1 MLLGTGGLRWAR
13 PDDGLGRSRR
23 RVGYES
29 VEKTDREG
37 DRAAQSGRGRS
48 GTGFERACCE
58 DRRNRDETLK
68 RISQRNAHSEHV
80 LFPDLHWRDVNW
92 TARSLLAVGGVA
104 VCIMMTAMSATASVK
119 RAKVERVAAMEV
131 ADEARLVADYAGYLA
146 KATAEAR
153 AEIST
158 PRLKPAPSPARMVA
172 AGAPIA
178 DLVAFDFTDF
188 DVARL
193 QAEER
198 TCLAEAIYYEA
209 RSESRVGRMAVAD
222 VILNRV
228 ASPVYPDTICGVVY
242 QGSERRTGCQFSF
255 TCDGSMKSRRNQ
267 RQWREAELL
276 AGAVL
281 AGVRKPV
288 TRGATH
294 YHADYVSPP
303 WAENLSPTAT
313 IGTHK
318 FYRFQSKSIVA
329 AAPAAM

>member
-1 MLLGTGGLRWAR
+1 LKPKCQRAR
-13 PDDGLGRSRR
+13 
-23 RVGYES
+23 
-29 VEKTDREG
+29 RE
-37 DRAAQSGRGRS
+37 DRAP
-48 GTGFERACCE
+48 
-58 DRRNRDETLK
+58 
-68 RISQRNAHSEHV
+68 I
-80 LFPDLHWRDVNW
+80 PDLHWADVNW
-92 TARSLLAVGGVA
+92 TARSLLAVAGVA

-119 RAKVERVAAMEV
+119 RGKVERAAAMEV
-131 ADEARLVADYAGYLA
+131 ADEAMLVADYAEYLA

-153 AEIST
+153 ADLSG
-158 PRLKPAPSPARMVA
+158 PRLKPAPSPADMIA

-178 DLVAFDFTDF
+178 DLVDFDFSEF
-188 DVARL
+188 EVARL
-193 QAEER
+193 EAEER
-198 TCLAEAIYYEA
+198 NCLAEAIYYEA
-209 RSESRVGRMAVAD
+209 RSESRIGRMAVAD
-222 VILNRV
+222 VVLNRV
-228 ASPVYPDTICGVVY
+228 ASPVYPDSICGVVY

-255 TCDGSMKSRRNQ
+255 TCDGSMKAHRNQ

-288 TRGATH
+288 TRYATH
-294 YHADYVSPP
+294 YHANYVSPP

>member
-1 MLLGTGGLRWAR
+1 MKRKTQRA
-13 PDDGLGRSRR
+13 GR
-23 RVGYES
+23 E
-29 VEKTDREG
+29 
-37 DRAAQSGRGRS
+37 DRA
-48 GTGFERACCE
+48 
-58 DRRNRDETLK
+58 L
-68 RISQRNAHSEHV
+68 
-80 LFPDLHWRDVNW
+80 LPDLHWTDVNW
-92 TARSLLAVGGVA
+92 TARSLLAVAGVA

-119 RAKVERVAAMEV
+119 RGKIEREAAMEV
-131 ADEARLVADYAGYLA
+131 AGEAMLVADYAEFLA

-153 AEIST
+153 AELSS
-158 PRLKPAPSPARMVA
+158 PRVKPAPSPARMIA

-178 DLVAFDFTDF
+178 DLVDFDFSKVE
-188 DVARL
+188 VARL
-193 QAEER
+193 DAEER
-198 TCLAEAIYYEA
+198 NCLAEAIYYEA

-222 VILNRV
+222 VVLNRV
-228 ASPVYPDTICGVVY
+228 ASPVYPDSICGVVY

-255 TCDGSMKSRRNQ
+255 TCDGSMKVRRNQ
-267 RQWREAELL
+267 RQWRDAELL

-288 TRGATH
+288 TRNATH
-294 YHADYVSPP
+294 YHANYVSPP

>member
-1 MLLGTGGLRWAR
+1 M
-13 PDDGLGRSRR
+13 
-23 RVGYES
+23 
-29 VEKTDREG
+29 
-37 DRAAQSGRGRS
+37 
-48 GTGFERACCE
+48 
-58 DRRNRDETLK
+58 
-68 RISQRNAHSEHV
+68 
-80 LFPDLHWRDVNW
+80 PDLHWQDVNW

-119 RAKVERVAAMEV
+119 RGNIERAAAMEV
-131 ADEARLVADYAGYLA
+131 ADEAMLVADYAEFL
-146 KATAEAR
+146 KEATAEVR
-153 AEIST
+153 AELSS
-158 PRLKPAPSPARMVA
+158 PRVKPAPSPAVMIA
-172 AGAPIA
+172 DGAPIA
-178 DLVAFDFTDF
+178 DLIEFDFSDVE
-188 DVARL
+188 VARL
-193 QAEER
+193 DAEER
-198 TCLAEAIYYEA
+198 NCLAEAIYYEA

-228 ASPVYPDTICGVVY
+228 ASPVYPDTICDVVY

-255 TCDGSMKSRRNQ
+255 TCDGSMKARRNQ

-288 TRGATH
+288 TRNATH

-303 WAENLSPTAT
+303 WADNLSPTAT